1 MIIMSALWQDNITSK
16 ARMIQGKVE
25 LYNGSTLADTFV
37 ANTKLSSIKIE
48 RTPTNGV
55 YFGYTISQ
63 KATVKLIDKDGTVSI
78 SKGQNMKI
86 YLGTNGEYATL
97 PTFKISDFKRDE
109 VKGTIEI
116 TAFDLIQTA
125 AEHTLNELEI
135 AFPATL
141 LDYMSA
147 IATLLETEVVEDFQT
162 VWYYEP
168 TFTEETQPNY
178 EGTESLRE
186 VLEDIAQA
194 SGSVCFI
201 DADNKIRF
209 KFLENNPVAEIDKS
223 QYFSL
228 EISDPIR
235 LSKISATTELGDNI
249 HVGDDTGFNQII
261 HDNPFFEASID
272 EASAAIS
279 VMLNNYQN
287 TSIYPYNIKW
297 RGNPALEIG
306 DCVSVEIK
314 DGTKIPIIY
323 LGETIQYTGG
333 MSATSEWKSEEKKQV
348 NSNPTTIGE
357 AIKQTYAKVDK
368 VNKQI
373 SMVVSESNAT
383 SESVAATNEV
393 VAALQ
398 LSLDGINASVKNI
411 EQITSEAIEGMSEN
425 ISTLQTSV
433 DATMSSEDIQLA
445 IKSELSNGTDKITT
459 STGYTFNEEGLTVSK
474 SDSEMETTITEDGM
488 KVYKNDEEVLV
499 ANNIG
504 VQAKNLEATTY
515 LIIGKYSRF
524 EDYIN
529 ENDQPRTGC
538 FWIGD

>member
-1 MIIMSALWQDNITSK
+1 MIIMSAYWQDNITSK

-37 ANTKLSSIKIE
+37 ANTKLSFIKIE

-97 PTFKISDFKRDE
+97 PTFKITDFKRDE

-116 TAFDLIQTA
+116 TAFDLIHIA
-125 AEHTLNELEI
+125 AEHTLNEIEV
-135 AFPATL
+135 AFPATIM
-141 LDYMSA
+141 DYARA
-147 IATLLETEVVEDFQT
+147 IASLLETEVVEEFGATTYQ
-162 VWYYEP
+162 ELN
-168 TFTEETQPNY
+168 FTSEIQPNY
-178 EGTESLRE
+178 DGTETLRE

-194 SGSVCFI
+194 TGSICFI
-201 DADNKIRF
+201 DAGNKIHF

-228 EISDPIR
+228 EVSEPIR
-235 LSKISATTELGDNI
+235 LSKISTTTELGDNI

-272 EASAAIS
+272 EASAAITT
-279 VMLNNYQN
+279 MLSNYQN
-287 TSIYPYNIKW
+287 TVIYPYNIKW

-333 MSATSEWKSEEKKQV
+333 MSANSEWKATEKKQV

-368 VNKQI
+368 VNKEIQI
-373 SMVVSESNAT
+373 VASETDANT
-383 SESVAATNEV
+383 
-393 VAALQ
+393 
-398 LSLDGINASVKNI
+398 
-411 EQITSEAIEGMSEN
+411 EAIAAINLDTASIN
-425 ISTLQTSV
+425 LSV
-433 DATMSSEDIQLA
+433 EQL
-445 IKSELSNGTDKITT
+445 KTDTT
-459 STGYTFNEEGLTVSK
+459 STLDTLGDEVATLKSKVETTITPETVEIAIKNELANGVDKVETSTGFTFDENGLKVSK
-474 SDSEMETTITEDGM
+474 SNSDISTQITEDGM
-488 KVYKNDEEVLV
+488 TVSRNEDEVLV
-499 ANNIG
+499 ANNEG
-504 VQAKNLEATTY
+504 VKAENLHATTY
-515 LIIGKYSRF
+515 LIIGQYSRF
-524 EDYIN
+524 EDY
-529 ENDQPRTGC
+529 ENTDGEARTGC
-538 FWIGD
+538 FWIG